1 MIRLIDHQRRIS
13 HSGAW
18 QVVPW
23 APSLFSRFV
32 EMLHVVGASQEGDSV
47 VCWLLPAPF
56 LQAEVNGLCAMV
68 GVDDIGETICRV
80 AGYST
85 YVPSYRFW

>member
-23 APSLFSRFV
+23 ASSLFSGFM

-47 VCWLLPAPF
+47 VCWLLPVPISSGRGQWS
-56 LQAEVNGLCAMV
+56 LYNGW
-68 GVDDIGETICRV
+68 GR
-80 AGYST
+80 
-85 YVPSYRFW
+85 